1 MDRPSDWQ
9 KPAFVVESTLGK
21 LAKWLRLAGFDTL
34 YDNPPP
40 HWRRL
45 RAYAEAE
52 NRVVLSRTHRVIERL
67 KQEQVL
73 LIQSDVPIEQ
83 VRQVINYFNIRPGD
97 LAPLTRCSRC
107 NSRLRPADGAHLQN
121 AVPDFV
127 RQHHVRFMMC
137 VHCGRFYWPGTHSS
151 RMADLFERWFEGV
164 PERD

>member
-1 MDRPSDWQ
+1 MDRNPKQMDRPSDWQ

-21 LAKWLRLAGFDTL
+21 LAKW
-34 YDNPPP
+34 
-40 HWRRL
+40 
-45 RAYAEAE
+45 EAE

-164 PERD
+164 PE